1 MTNKLRFLARHR
13 AAHCVPPSERGSA
26 RALALRG
33 RTCAPPL
40 RRSLGRKVFRATLCV
55 SHSRRRR
62 SPSIPNLTINSATWR
77 LSTPRSLPEL
87 IHTRMKCIIS
97 VSSVSVRSFVRNRGC
112 RRQRRARLDAD
123 FLPLLSRRARA
134 PARSGTQRGCDGR
147 AGFPAQTRLASW
159 CGVAAR
165 AARERAQGRVEQRP
179 KAQPRLA
186 TSS

>member
-1 MTNKLRFLARHR
+1 M
-13 AAHCVPPSERGSA
+13 
-26 RALALRG
+26 RG

-62 SPSIPNLTINSATWR
+62 SPSIPHLTINSATWR

>member
-1 MTNKLRFLARHR
+1 MRASLATIPRPQGISSG
-13 AAHCVPPSERGSA
+13 AVCVSFSPSAFTFDTEPHNQLCN
-26 RALALRG
+26 LA
-33 RTCAPPL
+33 
-40 RRSLGRKVFRATLCV
+40 SFDATL
-55 SHSRRRR
+55 
-62 SPSIPNLTINSATWR
+62 
-77 LSTPRSLPEL
+77 TPRTL
-87 IHTRMKCIIS
+87 IHTRMKCITS

>member
-1 MTNKLRFLARHR
+1 M
-13 AAHCVPPSERGSA
+13 
-26 RALALRG
+26 RG

-87 IHTRMKCIIS
+87 IHTRAKCIIS

-112 RRQRRARLDAD
+112 RRQRRAR
-123 FLPLLSRRARA
+123 
-134 PARSGTQRGCDGR
+134 
-147 AGFPAQTRLASW
+147 
-159 CGVAAR
+159 
-165 AARERAQGRVEQRP
+165 VEQRP
-179 KAQPRLA
+179 KAQPRRCRFAALA
-186 TSS
+186 VAACGAHAHRSLRCVVPRGSRSVVEFARFSFSVDESREPPQASRACTVTRARERSRRLAHRRRFWRTATRAREGVVQRRV